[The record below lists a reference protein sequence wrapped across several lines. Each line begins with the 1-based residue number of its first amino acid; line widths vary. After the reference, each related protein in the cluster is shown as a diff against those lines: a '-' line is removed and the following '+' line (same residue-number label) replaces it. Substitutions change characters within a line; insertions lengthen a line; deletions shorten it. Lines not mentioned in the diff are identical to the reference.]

1 MPYNPSQPYNELPDL
16 PQQAGFMDEE
26 LSRLILITSRSLA
39 ELKGLCVA
47 IPDPQILIQMLVV
60 QESRESSAIENIV
73 TTKDELY
80 QAMSELEIDDG
91 PAKEVL
97 RYREALYAGLKQMQE
112 TKNIITTNTLI
123 EIVRKIK
130 NNDAGLRNQPG
141 TVLKNG
147 AGQVVYTPP
156 CCEDVV
162 REKMSGL
169 ERFINENEG
178 SVIDPLLKMAMIH
191 YQFEAIHPFADGNG
205 RTGRILNLLFL
216 VQQDLLTLPVL
227 YLSEYI
233 NNYKTEY
240 YRLLREVTE
249 GGNWKAWCVYILRAV
264 HETALLTIG
273 KIRDMRSLMQE
284 LEPKMK
290 EVLGSGYDRA
300 LLDLMF
306 TIPYLKIEL
315 LERMGFGHRQTV
327 SKYLNQLNAAGIV
340 KEQKAGK
347 TKYFI
352 NYRLLELFGT
362 T

>member
-1 MPYNPSQPYNELPDL
+1 MC
-16 PQQAGFMDEE
+16 
-26 LSRLILITSRSLA
+26 SL
-39 ELKGLCVA
+39 
-47 IPDPQILIQMLVV
+47 
-60 QESRESSAIENIV
+60 
-73 TTKDELY
+73 
-80 QAMSELEIDDG
+80 
-91 PAKEVL
+91 
-97 RYREALYAGLKQMQE
+97 
-112 TKNIITTNTLI
+112 
-123 EIVRKIK
+123 
-130 NNDAGLRNQPG
+130 
-141 TVLKNG
+141 
-147 AGQVVYTPP
+147 
-156 CCEDVV
+156 
-162 REKMSGL
+162 EKMSGL

-352 NYRLLELFGT
+352 NYRLLELFLSLIHISEPT
-362 T
+362 RPY

>member
-1 MPYNPSQPYNELPDL
+1 
-16 PQQAGFMDEE
+16 
-26 LSRLILITSRSLA
+26 
-39 ELKGLCVA
+39 
-47 IPDPQILIQMLVV
+47 MLVV

-249 GGNWKAWCVYILRAV
+249 GGNWKAWCVHTTSSARNS
-264 HETALLTIG
+264 LTYN
-273 KIRDMRSLMQE
+273 RQDQ
-284 LEPKMK
+284 
-290 EVLGSGYDRA
+290 GYA
-300 LLDLMF
+300 F
-306 TIPYLKIEL
+306 THAGTGTQD
-315 LERMGFGHRQTV
+315 ERGAWVR
-327 SKYLNQLNAAGIV
+327 I
-340 KEQKAGK
+340 
-347 TKYFI
+347 
-352 NYRLLELFGT
+352 
-362 T
+362 

>member
-147 AGQVVYTPP
+147 AG
-156 CCEDVV
+156 
-162 REKMSGL
+162 RGL
-169 ERFINENEG
+169 H
-178 SVIDPLLKMAMIH
+178 S
-191 YQFEAIHPFADGNG
+191 
-205 RTGRILNLLFL
+205 
-216 VQQDLLTLPVL
+216 
-227 YLSEYI
+227 
-233 NNYKTEY
+233 
-240 YRLLREVTE
+240 
-249 GGNWKAWCVYILRAV
+249 
-264 HETALLTIG
+264 ALL
-273 KIRDMRSLMQE
+273 
-284 LEPKMK
+284 
-290 EVLGSGYDRA
+290 
-300 LLDLMF
+300 
-306 TIPYLKIEL
+306 
-315 LERMGFGHRQTV
+315 
-327 SKYLNQLNAAGIV
+327 
-340 KEQKAGK
+340 
-347 TKYFI
+347 
-352 NYRLLELFGT
+352 
-362 T
+362 